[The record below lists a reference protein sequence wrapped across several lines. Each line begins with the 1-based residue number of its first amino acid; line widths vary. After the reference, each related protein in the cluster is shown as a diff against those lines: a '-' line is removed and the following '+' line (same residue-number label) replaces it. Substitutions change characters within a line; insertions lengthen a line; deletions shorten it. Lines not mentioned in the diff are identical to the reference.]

1 MQEWERLLG
10 IRWPENACDR
20 SGECCR
26 GAAQIAPW
34 DRLLRHAAEGD
45 GTARAFLN
53 QFVPSPDLEA
63 ARKNAPHALE
73 ASRRIA
79 QSRGDDPG
87 DLVLYRCRFL
97 QGQNTCPIY
106 EDRPALCREF
116 PESPFGAV
124 PACCGYAEATRAC
137 LDRLAGL
144 RAELADLKKRQS
156 MLQSWQQPDC

>member
-34 DRLLRHAAEGD
+34 GRLLRHAADGD
-45 GTARAFLN
+45 LTARAFLN
-53 QFVPSPDLEA
+53 QFVPYPDLEA
-63 ARKNAPHALE
+63 ANREAPHALA
-73 ASRRIA
+73 ASQSIA
-79 QSRGDDPG
+79 ESRGEDVEA
-87 DLVLYRCRFL
+87 LVLYRCRYL
-97 QGQNTCPIY
+97 RGQNACQIY
-106 EDRPALCREF
+106 EDRPALCRDF

-137 LDRLAGL
+137 RQRLHDL

-156 MLQSWQQPDC
+156 MLQSWQQPDA